1 MCNCKSGKTGK
12 RGKKAAEVIE
22 VTNQEP
28 IILMAQ
34 EAPIPEPSPEVIE
47 TPTIESGIKIE
58 DIIRAKDFL
67 SGRISEY
74 SETQWFMSF
83 VNANLGE
90 GLVGYCDV
98 ICKKR
103 IRAKLDKLQQEQIK

>member
-28 IILMAQ
+28 IVLIAQ
-34 EAPIPEPSPEVIE
+34 EAPEPSSEVIE
-47 TPTIESGIKIE
+47 TPTVESGIKVE

-103 IRAKLDKLQQEQIK
+103 IRAKLDKLQQEIIK

>member
-28 IILMAQ
+28 IVLIAQ
-34 EAPIPEPSPEVIE
+34 EAPEPSSEVIE
-47 TPTIESGIKIE
+47 TPTVESGIKVE

-103 IRAKLDKLQQEQIK
+103 IRAKLDKLQQELIK

>member
-12 RGKKAAEVIE
+12 KGKKATEVIE

-28 IILMAQ
+28 ITLIAQ
-34 EAPIPEPSPEVIE
+34 EAPEPSSEVIE
-47 TPTIESGIKIE
+47 TTTVESGIKVE

-67 SGRISEY
+67 SGRIFDY

-103 IRAKLDKLQQEQIK
+103 IRAKLDKLQQELIK